1 MRDNSGKVKTKYY
14 ELSDDKKDPNKVFRD
29 FAVLYLNKD
38 QIEKKIED
46 YQNKIQ
52 EEANEFIN
60 NINSLVMKLTKK

>member
-1 MRDNSGKVKTKYY
+1 MK
-14 ELSDDKKDPNKVFRD
+14 LKKDPNKVFRD

-60 NINSLVMKLTKK
+60 NINSYSDETNKKIEEIRSKYAIS